1 MKKVAIIGS
10 GIAGLASAVRLAV
23 KGYVVE
29 VFEANSY
36 TGGKLTEI
44 VLDNKYR
51 FDAGPSL
58 FTMPHFVDELFTLA
72 GENPKDYF
80 TYQKLDVFTH
90 YFYED
95 GTRLKAFA
103 DKNLFANEV
112 ENKLNEPK
120 ENILKFI
127 KYSERIYEITNRVFM
142 HNSLHKL
149 KTYLHFDT
157 LKSIA
162 QLHKIDS
169 FRTMHNANKSFFNN
183 PKTVQLFDRYATYNG
198 SNPYLTPATLNIIPH
213 LEYGIGAF
221 YPKGGMHEI
230 SKQITALAK
239 RLGVTFHLNSKVEEI
254 ILEDKN
260 VKGIKVNNT
269 FLPFDKVVSNMDLVH
284 TYRKLLPNVAHP
296 EKLLSQPKSTSALIF
311 YWGISKSFSELGLHN
326 ILFSDN
332 YEKEFNALKNKISI
346 DNDPTIYI
354 NITSKYTPSDA
365 PQGHENWFVMINVP
379 ANNGQDWDSLIATA
393 RENVMNKISRI
404 LNVDLKS
411 FIVCE
416 DILDPRKI
424 ESRTSSYQ
432 GALYGNSSNN
442 KFAAFLRHA
451 NFSKTYK
458 NLYFCGGSVHPGGGI
473 PLCLLSAKITSDLIS
488 D

>member
-23 KGYVVE
+23 KGYAVE

-44 VLDNKYR
+44 ILENKYR
-51 FDAGPSL
+51 FDTGPSL

-80 TYQKLDVFTH
+80 NYQKLDVFTH

-112 ENKLNEPK
+112 EEKLNEPK

-127 KYSERIYEITNRVFM
+127 QYSERIYKITNRVFM

-169 FRTMHNANKSFFNN
+169 FRTMHNANKSFFKN

-230 SKQITALAK
+230 SQQITALAK

-254 ILEDKN
+254 VIDEN
-260 VKGIKVNNT
+260 TVKGIKVNKT

-284 TYRKLLPNVAHP
+284 TYRKLLPHVAHP

-326 ILFSDN
+326 ILFSDD
-332 YEKEFNALKNKISI
+332 YEKEFNALKNGVSI

-354 NITSKYTPSDA
+354 NITSKFTPSDA
-365 PQGHENWFVMINVP
+365 PDGHENWFVMINVP
-379 ANNGQDWDSLIATA
+379 ANKGQDWDKLITEA
-393 RENVMNKISRI
+393 RENVINKISRI
-404 LNVDLKS
+404 LNIDLKS

-442 KFAAFLRHA
+442 KFAAFLRHP
-451 NFSKTYK
+451 NFSKKLK